1 MLRADERLTPRDER
15 SSPGGFRRP
24 TRLDNRDM
32 RHALHPR
39 RSFSGFTLIELVI
52 VVAVVAVLA
61 LIAYPSF
68 QDVVR
73 KSRRADAVAGLNQLQ
88 QLQERVRGQQPSY
101 ADSVASMPGAPGTSP
116 EHHYLLS
123 VDAASATGYRMTAT
137 ASATSPQYA
146 DTKCRGLRVE
156 MSGGTITYSSLNA
169 AGDIDTTNANG
180 CWKR

>member
-1 MLRADERLTPRDER
+1 
-15 SSPGGFRRP
+15 
-24 TRLDNRDM
+24 M
-32 RHALHPR
+32 RHALYSRPAAA
-39 RSFSGFTLIELVI
+39 GFTLIELMI
-52 VVAVVAVLA
+52 AVAVVGVLA

-101 ADSVASMPGAPGTSP
+101 ADSVASMPGPPSGRSP
-116 EHHYLLS
+116 EGHYLLG

-137 ASATSPQYA
+137 ASASSPQYA

-156 MSGGTITYSSLNA
+156 MVGGTIVYSSVNA
-169 AGDIDTTNANG
+169 GGDVDTTNANG